1 MVRPRSATPLSA
13 GSNPA
18 VTSNAR
24 DTARCPFC
32 VGAAD
37 RQLNWHNSPQGE
49 LRVLNSASPSQP
61 LDTSALLCYTKPRKA
76 VNIVP
81 QLRKLRQQVQKQHNL
96 KIKRQKTVFST
107 CFVLTMIV
115 SLIMLVICAIN
126 KGPTLIT
133 TLISGC
139 AWLIFD
145 LLFALSIKNKWALL
159 FDECSTGRVS
169 FDYHK
174 TDMQRRKDNWQGNC
188 FKFAISIAV
197 LAIHVIFLFYLLK

>member
-1 MVRPRSATPLSA
+1 MCASLHASVA
-13 GSNPA
+13 
-18 VTSNAR
+18 
-24 DTARCPFC
+24 
-32 VGAAD
+32 
-37 RQLNWHNSPQGE
+37 
-49 LRVLNSASPSQP
+49 SASWRNAP
-61 LDTSALLCYTKPRKA
+61 LHISASRCFIDKTMNLCYSKPRKA

-81 QLRKLRQQVQKQHNL
+81 QLRKLRQVQKQHNL